1 MNKHIHRDRAPS
13 TAPHVTRPKR
23 SNGRGI
29 GIKGARITLRFFLVG
44 WACLHGLSVA
54 SDENPIEVPV
64 DVLSQRSRAI
74 QVQEK
79 SPWTW
84 SHVFSGDRIELNLEE
99 TVMAALENNPSF
111 RLQRLNPEIRDTIR
125 AEEQSRFNPTISA
138 SVSTVESQRQRLAR
152 TGSGR
157 EFQVSAGADASI
169 GVDKRLPSGS
179 TVGLSLSIDQTES
192 SLYHD
197 PFSNA
202 RIGLSATQSLLRG
215 SRKMANLAIL
225 RSAELDVEIS
235 RFEFKGFAEAFVAQ
249 VERAFWD
256 LALAYERIRIVRASL
271 KLAEDQREETEE
283 RIALGA
289 LAPTEGPAIQV
300 QVAARKEDLINAE
313 SNLKI
318 VRLRLIRL
326 IKPNGMDLWKTPV
339 VIDEFPAD
347 PPMGSLD
354 TQTQVEIALELRPDL
369 NQARLNLR
377 KNEFDIVRTRN
388 GLLPR
393 LDFFANLGT
402 SGFAKS
408 FTGGLGTIE
417 SDNFD
422 VNIGLIFEQSW
433 GNQGARMA
441 HRRSQLSLTQSEEA
455 LRNLIHLIEEEV
467 QVALVEVQR
476 TREQIAATRVTHR
489 YAEEVLRSEREKF
502 KIGRST
508 AILVSQA
515 QRDLLASQIAET
527 EATTNHRKAH
537 IDLDLSKGS
546 LLEARGIEIPSP

>member
-1 MNKHIHRDRAPS
+1 
-13 TAPHVTRPKR
+13 
-23 SNGRGI
+23 
-29 GIKGARITLRFFLVG
+29 
-44 WACLHGLSVA
+44 
-54 SDENPIEVPV
+54 
-64 DVLSQRSRAI
+64 
-74 QVQEK
+74 
-79 SPWTW
+79 
-84 SHVFSGDRIELNLEE
+84 
-99 TVMAALENNPSF
+99 
-111 RLQRLNPEIRDTIR
+111 
-125 AEEQSRFNPTISA
+125 
-138 SVSTVESQRQRLAR
+138 
-152 TGSGR
+152 
-157 EFQVSAGADASI
+157 
-169 GVDKRLPSGS
+169 
-179 TVGLSLSIDQTES
+179 
-192 SLYHD
+192 
-197 PFSNA
+197 
-202 RIGLSATQSLLRG
+202 
-215 SRKMANLAIL
+215 MANLAIL
-225 RSAELDVEIS
+225 RAAELDVEIS

-289 LAPTEGPAIQV
+289 LAPTEGPAIQA
-300 QVAARKEDLINAE
+300 QVAARKEDLINAD

-326 IKPNGMDLWKTPV
+326 IKPTRMDLWKTPV
-339 VIDEFPAD
+339 VIDELPEN
-347 PPMGSLD
+347 PPMESLD
-354 TQTQVEIALELRPDL
+354 AQTQVEIALDLRPDL

-408 FTGGLGTIE
+408 FTGGIGTIE

-422 VNIGLIFEQSW
+422 VNIGLFFERSW
-433 GNQGARMA
+433 GNQGARVA
-441 HRRSQLSLTQSEEA
+441 HRRSQLSLTQSKEA
-455 LRNLIHLIEEEV
+455 LHNLIRLIEEEV

-527 EATTNHRKAH
+527 EATTNHWKAH
-537 IDLDLSKGS
+537 INLELSKGS